1 MRILFVDDELNV
13 LQGLKRSLRSMR
25 KEAKM
30 EFVSSGKEAQQML
43 VKSHGDYDIL
53 VSDIRMPGMDG
64 AQLLTWVKQYFPQII
79 RFALSGGSETE
90 VTIKTTHVAH
100 QYLSKP
106 CDSEMLRNILK
117 GAITVRNTIGKHPL
131 QKLLSFLS
139 TIPSMPEAYAAV
151 MGELEKPEPSI
162 KEIGTI
168 IARDIGMTAKIL
180 QMVNSA
186 FFGVT
191 HKVSKPEQAASLL
204 GLEKIKSLVLTVGIF
219 SQFETELFPEFD
231 LSHLWKHSS
240 HVGSVAQ
247 GIAKNMGVDAQI
259 VDDSLLSGLLHDAG
273 KLMLAANLPMRYKK
287 VIEKSCNEQIS
298 LRQAENELLT
308 ISHSKAGAY
317 VMGIW
322 GLPASVIDALANHH
336 NPCESE
342 NKEFS
347 PLTAVHVANALV
359 NQQSA
364 INLGGESEFDLEYLE
379 SLNLTDK
386 IPEWQQLSEEILSKE
401 REIS

>member
-25 KEAKM
+25 REATM
-30 EFVSSGKEAQQML
+30 EFVASGKEAQQKL
-43 VKSHGDYDIL
+43 VRSHGNYDII

-64 AQLLTWVKQYFPQII
+64 AQLLTWVKEYFPQII

-106 CDSEMLRNILK
+106 CDSEMLKNILK

-151 MGELEKPEPSI
+151 MEELEKPDPSI
-162 KEIGTI
+162 KIVGSI

-191 HKVSKPEQAASLL
+191 HKVSKPEQAATLL

-231 LSHLWKHSS
+231 LKHLWNHSS
-240 HVGSVAQ
+240 CVGSVAQ
-247 GIAKNMGVDAQI
+247 AIARNMGAPSQV
-259 VDDSLLSGLLHDAG
+259 VDDSLLSGLLHDSG

-287 VIEKSCNEQIS
+287 VIEKSINDGCS
-298 LRQAENELLT
+298 LRDAENELLT

-336 NPCESE
+336 SPTESD

-347 PLTAVHVANALV
+347 ALTAVHVANALV
-359 NQQSA
+359 NKA
-364 INLGGESEFDLEYLE
+364 MMVTPGGEPEVNLEYLE
-379 SLNLTDK
+379 TLNLAGK
-386 IPEWQQLSEEILSKE
+386 IPEWETLCEETLSKE
-401 REIS
+401 IEK